1 MVLESL
7 NDDLQSSLYLRKQ
20 QILTKKKNII
30 DFYTGIHK
38 SFLLLIS
45 LENIINFVL
54 SIYIL
59 ELNTLIFF
67 INDDLQSSN

>member
-1 MVLESL
+1 MTAVISVPEKAPNL
-7 NDDLQSSLYLRKQ
+7 NQ
-20 QILTKKKNII
+20 KKNII

-38 SFLLLIS
+38 SFLLLII

-59 ELNTLIFF
+59 
-67 INDDLQSSN
+67 